1 MAIFEDSGEE
11 EAGARSIPW
20 KVSSYRGKA
29 RSYLKYRCVKNT
41 YNTHLLESIKKDLNS
56 KRKMI

>member
-29 RSYLKYRCVKNT
+29 RSYLKYRCVKILTTLICLN
-41 YNTHLLESIKKDLNS
+41 LL
-56 KRKMI
+56 RKT